1 MALTRFNCL
10 IPALALIGFPLLSS
24 GHGYRVGSIRIVHPW
39 VQITASSIPGKT
51 SAYGYMVLRNTADKS
66 DKLISAF
73 AEIAEKVEL
82 RATDRAV
89 DTPAPRQ
96 VDSIAIP
103 AGSEVRLEPGGPHLM
118 LMGVKKPLAEGQH
131 FSFALQFGR
140 AGNITVDMFVQAGA
154 GDAIY

>member
-1 MALTRFNCL
+1 VALTRFISL

-39 VQITASSIPGKT
+39 AQITASSIPGKT
-51 SAYGYMVLRNTADKS
+51 SAFGYLVLRNTGDKP

-82 RATDRAV
+82 RATDGAV
-89 DTPAPRQ
+89 DTPAPRP
-96 VDSIAIP
+96 VDSVAIP
-103 AGSEVRLEPGGPHLM
+103 AGGEVRLQSEGPHLM
-118 LMGVKKPLAEGQH
+118 ILGLEKPLAEGQR
-131 FSFALQFGR
+131 FSLKLRFER
-140 AGNITVDMFVQAGA
+140 AGPITVDMFVQAGA